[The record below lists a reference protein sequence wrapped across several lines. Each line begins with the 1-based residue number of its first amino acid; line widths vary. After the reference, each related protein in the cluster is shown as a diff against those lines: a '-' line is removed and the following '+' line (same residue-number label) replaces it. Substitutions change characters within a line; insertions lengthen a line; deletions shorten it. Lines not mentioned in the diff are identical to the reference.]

1 MLASR
6 ILRLDSIQIQKEKRA
21 IRSVCRAARSLNAG
35 SAIGIPAPTLMWEC
49 PWARREPE
57 QRRVRVRVLVKHFEH
72 HEGAA
77 KLYGSAVH
85 VPSLAFPPKIM
96 SLV

>member
-1 MLASR
+1 M
-6 ILRLDSIQIQKEKRA
+6 
-21 IRSVCRAARSLNAG
+21 NAG

-85 VPSLAFPPKIM
+85 VPFNIHILLHFPPK
-96 SLV
+96 SRRLFEGAAYQPDCWKPDQRSQ

>member
-1 MLASR
+1 M
-6 ILRLDSIQIQKEKRA
+6 
-21 IRSVCRAARSLNAG
+21 NAG

-57 QRRVRVRVLVKHFEH
+57 QQRVRVRVLVKHFEH

-77 KLYGSAVH
+77 KLYSSAVH
-85 VPSLAFPPKIM
+85 VPFNIHFLLHFPPKIM
-96 SLV
+96 WAV